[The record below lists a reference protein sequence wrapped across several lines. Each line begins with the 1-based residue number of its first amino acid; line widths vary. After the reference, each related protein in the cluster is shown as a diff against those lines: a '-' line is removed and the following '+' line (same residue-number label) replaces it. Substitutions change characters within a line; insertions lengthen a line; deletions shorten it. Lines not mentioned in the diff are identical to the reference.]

1 MKSKSL
7 DLPYFLNFYLNIVS
21 IIAMLSVVQYFATP
35 FGLVSFKDL
44 GVGPEGAVFGFGGAG
59 SFIGPRAMSMIPRNV
74 GFYSEPTNFA
84 QMLMIPLFISYYK
97 TLELKSIKN
106 ITQLLIIT
114 VAFLLTFSVANFF
127 GFIVGATFYYYMK
140 LRNPNFIRTGKEVK
154 IITTISTLIFIVYAG
169 YSFFQIT
176 NENTYNSDVI
186 IGKNTVASSQNRIE
200 RILIYYEEVKKH
212 PFGNWSFR
220 EKYTSNPGFI
230 GTALLAGGFIF
241 LAFWILFLMNFY
253 KKVYRISARSPFLLI
268 YSGIFAF
275 MLPMIWDVQFMEAQ
289 FLFYIALFV
298 TIVKYDSLGLQIF
311 YRNSNRKKTVKYPNN
326 TYMVKQ

>member
-1 MKSKSL
+1 M
-7 DLPYFLNFYLNIVS
+7 
-21 IIAMLSVVQYFATP
+21 
-35 FGLVSFKDL
+35 
-44 GVGPEGAVFGFGGAG
+44 
-59 SFIGPRAMSMIPRNV
+59 
-74 GFYSEPTNFA
+74 
-84 QMLMIPLFISYYK
+84 
-97 TLELKSIKN
+97 
-106 ITQLLIIT
+106 
-114 VAFLLTFSVANFF
+114 
-127 GFIVGATFYYYMK
+127 
-140 LRNPNFIRTGKEVK
+140 
-154 IITTISTLIFIVYAG
+154 
-169 YSFFQIT
+169 
-176 NENTYNSDVI
+176 I

-200 RILIYYEEVKKH
+200 RILIYYEEVTKH

-311 YRNSNRKKTVKYPNN
+311 YRNSNRKKTV
-326 TYMVKQ
+326 